1 MEYLTTVSASEPIT
15 ITIGNFD
22 GVHRGHQRL
31 MHELWTTAHELNS
44 KSVLVTFEPHTL
56 MVVRPDINVQCLTTL
71 EEKLALARRYGH
83 IEESIVI
90 KFTPEVVAMSAQ
102 SFMDSL
108 RARFTIR
115 GLVVGV
121 DFSLGHNRMGD
132 VKFLQD
138 YGQEHAILVR
148 PIALEEIERTRISST
163 RIRKLVG
170 EGQIAEA
177 NELLGHPVTVSGVV
191 VHGDHRGKLLGFP
204 TANLVPEPH
213 KVLPAN
219 GVYAVYVSLE
229 NRGDGS
235 VSDVTSASRVYNG
248 VVNIGVR
255 PTFNG
260 TKRLVEAYLLDAD
273 LDLYNQRI
281 TLDFIA
287 RLRGEQRFAN
297 VDALKSQIAADVQ
310 QARQILGRSEYL
322 QMLQYLQTDRENAT
336 QV

>member
-1 MEYLTTVSASEPIT
+1 MEYVTTLSTNESIA

-31 MHELWTTAHELNS
+31 MHQLCATAQELNCMP
-44 KSVLVTFEPHTL
+44 VLTTFSLHTL
-56 MVVRPDINVQCLTTL
+56 IVLRPDIDVQCLTTL
-71 EEKLALARRYGH
+71 EEKLALAKRYGH
-83 IEESIVI
+83 IADSIVI
-90 KFTPEVVAMSAQ
+90 TFTPQVAAMSAEE
-102 SFMDSL
+102 FMDSL
-108 RARFTIR
+108 RALFDIR
-115 GLVVGV
+115 AIVVGS

-132 VKFLQD
+132 IPFLQN
-138 YGQEHAILVR
+138 YGQQHEILVR
-148 PIALEEIERTRISST
+148 SIPLEEIERTRISST

-310 QARQILGRSEYL
+310 QARRILGRSEYL